1 MKKMDTRDHSPR
13 ARTASTMRVAMTFR
27 ACMPSALWAGAFAVA
42 ILATRLGRLEREVID
57 WDESS
62 SILMASHML
71 DGHLPYVEIYD
82 NKPPM
87 LFFLLAGAMWVFGE
101 SLWVARLYGAC
112 CLWISCLAVFAIAAR
127 HTTRMHAA
135 LAAFLLIAV
144 HSVNYGQYTSGE
156 LPATAA
162 LMGALWIC
170 IAHGYSLPA
179 LAATG
184 VLMSVATLIRSNLVV
199 VTIAFGAWLAVAT
212 SRRRP
217 GAAICSRRRV
227 CHPHP

>member
-1 MKKMDTRDHSPR
+1 
-13 ARTASTMRVAMTFR
+13 
-27 ACMPSALWAGAFAVA
+27 MPSTLWAGAFAMA

-57 WDESS
+57 WDESTH
-62 SILMASHML
+62 ILMASYL
-71 DGHLPYVEIYD
+71 LNGHLPYVEFYD

-101 SLWVARLYGAC
+101 SLWVVRLYGAC

-144 HSVNYGQYTSGE
+144 HSVKHGQYTSVE

-162 LMGALWIC
+162 LIGALWVC
-170 IAHGYSLPA
+170 TARGHSLR
-179 LAATG
+179 
-184 VLMSVATLIRSNLVV
+184 RSP
-199 VTIAFGAWLAVAT
+199 
-212 SRRRP
+212 RP
-217 GAAICSRRRV
+217 V
-227 CHPHP
+227 C